1 MEINGIYF
9 YSTKTDTYYEFCEIE
24 KDTNKNY
31 TIRKCELKYVDTQIE
46 AIDPENSK
54 EYKYVEV
61 YEKVP
66 ISKKYKLSYKKMI
79 ELLDNDEN
87 IITLELSDKYC
98 YKDVI

>member
-1 MEINGIYF
+1 MELNGIYF

-24 KDTNKNY
+24 KDTKKNY
-31 TIRKCELKYVDTQIE
+31 TIRKCELKYV
-46 AIDPENSK
+46 
-54 EYKYVEV
+54 EV
-61 YEKVP
+61 YEKVS
-66 ISKKYKLSYKKMI
+66 ISKTFKLSYKKMI